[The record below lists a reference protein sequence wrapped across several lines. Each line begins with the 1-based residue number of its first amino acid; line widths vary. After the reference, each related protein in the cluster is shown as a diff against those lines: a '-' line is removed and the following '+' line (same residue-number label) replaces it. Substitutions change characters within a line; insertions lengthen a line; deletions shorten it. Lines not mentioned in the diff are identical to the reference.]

1 MKKSVFAGLFAAVF
15 SLFLLCSCASSGAA
29 VECAPAAKTKKVRIG
44 LYVDKGANGNGV
56 FHLASLIAHS
66 PQTELVTLMAKD
78 IQEGKLNT
86 VDVLLMPGGGSYEQC
101 AAIGKAH
108 HDKIRDFL
116 RKGGA
121 FVGTCAGMFNVL
133 GCRLKLLPFDRY
145 NGAGGSTAH
154 VTVEVSKEGAKVLGI
169 APGNRVV
176 RYSGGPL
183 AYPTDPA
190 KCEGK
195 GISLGAYKSSV
206 SRSTKHLDK
215 FIGSSGWIYGTFGKG
230 KIIATSFHPEYWD
243 STHDMMLGCFYAVTG
258 VKMTPVFPKK
268 NRRPLRVGIYSV
280 GINGHDVIK
289 TMLDLERH
297 PDIDL
302 HYVMTAEVNQG
313 LLRHLDYFVMP
324 NGVGNFIKK
333 YANRPFTKKVL
344 KDFVDRGGIILAGG
358 NAAKALPDHKNIKK
372 LPAKVDFKKY
382 ILK

>member
-1 MKKSVFAGLFAAVF
+1 MDLGFLAELDEKGIAYALDENVASRSTFKIGGVAAVALYPDTVDKLCEALSVLRGAGVKYEVIGNASNTLFA
-15 SLFLLCSCASSGAA
+15 
-29 VECAPAAKTKKVRIG
+29 
-44 LYVDKGANGNGV
+44 
-56 FHLASLIAHS
+56 
-66 PQTELVTLMAKD
+66 
-78 IQEGKLNT
+78 
-86 VDVLLMPGGGSYEQC
+86 
-101 AAIGKAH
+101 
-108 HDKIRDFL
+108 
-116 RKGGA
+116 
-121 FVGTCAGMFNVL
+121 
-133 GCRLKLLPFDRY
+133 FDRY